1 MRYTFEQLP
10 EAISILHEKVDSIKD
25 LLIENQQ
32 GQHSHHSDLMTI
44 GQAAEFINL
53 SVPTLYTKVSRRQI
67 PVNKRGKRLYFS
79 KDELSAW
86 IKSGRKGI
94 LEETPRDI
102 KASGTDQL
110 LNAREAAKLI
120 NYRRPTLYGLVRQNK
135 IPYSKTAG
143 KLLFSRNKLL
153 EWVGQYKGEPKDE
166 SPPVK

>member
-25 LLIENQQ
+25 LLIESQQ
-32 GQHSHHSDLMTI
+32 EQHPHHSDLMTI

-53 SVPTLYTKVSRRQI
+53 SVPTLYTKVSRREI

-79 KDELSAW
+79 RDELSAW
-86 IKSGRKGI
+86 IKSGRKTI
-94 LEETPRDI
+94 LEETQSDI
-102 KASGTDQL
+102 KTSGIDQL
-110 LNAREAAKLI
+110 LNTREAAKLI

-135 IPYSKTAG
+135 IPFVKTAG

-153 EWVGQYKGEPKDE
+153 EWGTNGKH
-166 SPPVK
+166 SPTAKNPPQE

>member
-10 EAISILHEKVDSIKD
+10 DAISILHEKVDSIKD

-32 GQHSHHSDLMTI
+32 GQHSHHSDLMTV

-94 LEETPRDI
+94 LEETQRDI

-153 EWVGQYKGEPKDE
+153 EWIGQYKGKPKD
-166 SPPVK
+166 

>member
-32 GQHSHHSDLMTI
+32 GQHSHYSDLMTI

-94 LEETPRDI
+94 LEETQRDI
-102 KASGTDQL
+102 KAPGTDQL

-120 NYRRPTLYGLVRQNK
+120 NYRRSTLYGLVRQNK

-153 EWVGQYKGEPKDE
+153 EWIGQYKGKPKD
-166 SPPVK
+166 